1 MNAEV
6 GPDPRRW
13 KALAVL
19 SVAYLMV
26 ILDVSVT
33 NVALPS
39 IQSALDFSAAD
50 LQWVVSGY
58 ALTFGGFLLL
68 GGRAGDILGRR
79 RFFMI
84 GLVAFVVFSLLC
96 GLSTASTTLIVA
108 RFLQGIAAA
117 ILAPSVFSIVSVT
130 FAEGSERNTALGILG
145 AIAGSGAAIG
155 VLLGGVLT
163 EYAGW
168 EWIFFINAP
177 IGLAALLLVPRYV
190 RESRASGMMRHFDA
204 AGAVTVTASLMLLV
218 YALTQSTNLGWGS
231 GQVIGALIGFA
242 VLLAAFVL
250 VESRSQA
257 PLVPLGFFLRRR
269 TPAGANVVGF
279 GLGTAI
285 FGMFYLL
292 SLYMQDVLGY
302 SPVQTGVAYLA
313 LALTAI
319 VASGASQALVTRVG
333 VKPVLATGLALLGLG
348 LAYLTRI
355 SVGGSYIEDLFPA
368 FIVVGVGIG
377 FSFVPISIAALAG
390 ITDSEAGLASGL
402 INTSQQIGGALGL
415 AVLVTVATN
424 HTDGLLASGTPRPAA
439 LTDGFSVAFW
449 VAVAFAALALL
460 ATLLV
465 IRRRD
470 LAPGDL
476 ERSDGPLS
484 TAAGVGA
491 PAARTG
497 GDVVAKE
504 TKGRAMRIGIIG
516 AGNIGGTLARAFV
529 RAGHDVAISNSR
541 APATLDA
548 LANEL
553 GAQARAMT
561 AAEAA
566 EFGDVV
572 VVSVPFGRYGELPA
586 ESFAGTVVIDT
597 TNYYPQR
604 DGHFDELDSDRA
616 SSSEL
621 LQAHLPRAR
630 VVKAFNAIG
639 WAHLRDDGRPA
650 GDPERVGIPISGDD
664 ERAKR
669 IVAELIEQIGF
680 DPVDAGTLA
689 AGGRKHQPGSPIYIA
704 RLSSGELRAR
714 LAA

>member
-6 GPDPRRW
+6 APDPRRW

-26 ILDVSVT
+26 VLDVSVT

-39 IQSALDFSAAD
+39 IQSALHFSAAD

-84 GLVAFVVFSLLC
+84 GLVAFVACSLLC
-96 GLSTASTTLIVA
+96 GFSTSSEMLIVA
-108 RFLQGIAAA
+108 RFLQGAAGA
-117 ILAPSVFSIVSVT
+117 ILSPSVFSIVSVT

-145 AIAGSGAAIG
+145 GIAGSGAAIG

-177 IGLAALLLVPRYV
+177 IGVIALLLVPRYV
-190 RESRASGMMRHFDA
+190 RESRANGIMRNFDA
-204 AGAVTVTASLMLLV
+204 AGALTITASLMLLV
-218 YALTQSTNLGWGS
+218 YGLTQSTNLGWGS
-231 GQVIGALIGFA
+231 AQVIGALIGFV
-242 VLLAAFVL
+242 VLLAVFL
-250 VESRSQA
+250 RIESRSRA
-257 PLVPLGFFLRRR
+257 PLVPLSFFLRRR
-269 TPAGANVVGF
+269 TPTGANVVGL

-302 SPVQTGVAYLA
+302 SPVRTGFGYLA

-319 VASGASQALVTRVG
+319 VASGVSQALVTRVG
-333 VKPVLATGLALLGLG
+333 VKPILATGLTLLGLG
-348 LAYLTRI
+348 LVYLTGV
-355 SVGGSYIEDLFPA
+355 SAGGSYIEDLFPA
-368 FIVVGVGIG
+368 FIVIGVGIG

-424 HTDGLLASGTPRPAA
+424 RTDGRLASGTPRPVA
-439 LTDGFSVAFW
+439 LTDGFSIAFW
-449 VAVAFAALALL
+449 VAVAFAAVAVL

-470 LAPGDL
+470 VAQSDL
-476 ERSDGPLS
+476 GPAS
-484 TAAGVGA
+484 SIA
-491 PAARTG
+491 G
-497 GDVVAKE
+497 GDVMGDDR
-504 TKGRAMRIGIIG
+504 KGRTMRIGIIG
-516 AGNIGGTLARAFV
+516 AGHLGGTLARLFV
-529 RAGHDVAISNSR
+529 RAGHEIAISNSR

-548 LANEL
+548 LVEQL
-553 GAQARAMT
+553 GARARAVT
-561 AAEAA
+561 PAEAA

-572 VVSVPFGRYGELPA
+572 VVSVPFGRYRELP
-586 ESFAGTVVIDT
+586 SGGFAGTVVIDT
-597 TNYYPQR
+597 NNYYPQR
-604 DGHFDELDSDRA
+604 DGHFDELDSDRTT
-616 SSSEL
+616 SSEL
-621 LQAHLPRAR
+621 LQAHLPGAR
-630 VVKAFNAIG
+630 VVKAFNAIR
-639 WAHLRDDGRPA
+639 WDHLRDGGRPA

-664 ERAKR
+664 ESAKR

-680 DPVDAGTLA
+680 DPVDAGTLG
-689 AGGRKHQPGSPIYIA
+689 AGGRKHQPGSPIIA
-704 RLSSGELRAR
+704 DLHSRELRAR

>member
-1 MNAEV
+1 MNADV
-6 GPDPRRW
+6 APDPRRW

-39 IQSALDFSAAD
+39 IQTALHFSAAD

-79 RFFMI
+79 RFFMA
-84 GLVAFVVFSLLC
+84 GLVSFVVFSLLC
-96 GLSTASTTLIVA
+96 GLSTSSTMLIVA
-108 RFLQGIAAA
+108 RFLQGMAGAV
-117 ILAPSVFSIVSVT
+117 LSPSVFSIVSVT
-130 FAEGSERNTALGILG
+130 FAEGSERNAALGILG

-177 IGLAALLLVPRYV
+177 IGVTALLLVPRYV
-190 RESRASGMMRHFDA
+190 HESRASGMLRHFDA

-231 GQVIGALIGFA
+231 VQVIGALIGFA
-242 VLLAAFVL
+242 VLLAVFLL
-250 VESRSQA
+250 VESRSRA
-257 PLVPLGFFLRRR
+257 PLVPLGFFRRRR
-269 TPAGANVVGF
+269 TPTGANVVGF

-285 FGMFYLL
+285 FGTFYLL

-313 LALTAI
+313 LALTSI
-319 VASGASQALVTRVG
+319 VAAGLSQALVTRVG
-333 VKPVLATGLALLGLG
+333 VKPILATGLTLLGLG
-348 LAYLTRI
+348 LAYLTGV

-368 FIVVGVGIG
+368 FIVIGVGIG
-377 FSFVPISIAALAG
+377 SSFVPISIAALGG

-415 AVLVTVATN
+415 AVVVTVATN
-424 HTDGLLASGTPRPAA
+424 RTDGRLASGTPRLQA
-439 LTDGFSVAFW
+439 LTDGFSLGFW
-449 VAVAFAALALL
+449 VAVAFAAVSLL

-470 LAPGDL
+470 LAQTAPGRA
-476 ERSDGPLS
+476 EGPVSPASAVASEVVSSDG
-484 TAAGVGA
+484 
-491 PAARTG
+491 
-497 GDVVAKE
+497 
-504 TKGRAMRIGIIG
+504 MRVGIIG
-516 AGNIGGTLARAFV
+516 SGHIGGTLARAFV
-529 RAGHDVAISNSR
+529 RAGHEVAISNSR
-541 APATLDA
+541 VPATLDA

-553 GAQARAMT
+553 GPRARAVT

-572 VVSVPFGRYGELPA
+572 VVSVPFGRYRELPT
-586 ESFAGTVVIDT
+586 ERFAGRVVIDT
-597 TNYYPQR
+597 TNYYPDR
-604 DGHFDELDSDRA
+604 DGHFDELDGDRTT
-616 SSSEL
+616 SSEL
-621 LQAHLPRAR
+621 LQEHLPGAR
-630 VVKAFNAIG
+630 VVKAFNAIR
-639 WAHLRDDGRPA
+639 WDHLRDGGRPA
-650 GDPERVGIPISGDD
+650 DNPERVGIPISGDD
-664 ERAKR
+664 ESAKR

-689 AGGRKHQPGSPIYIA
+689 AGGRKHQPGSPIYVA
-704 RLSSGELRAR
+704 DLRSGELRAR